1 MHELFW
7 TLRLYHSKS
16 VLKSVFVLMFSFW
29 QITLICL
36 NDKQTKFISSSMH
49 QTKLN
54 FNVSIDFQT
63 KFDEVIV
70 KFVNHLASTSKLL
83 NYQGC

>member
-16 VLKSVFVLMFSFW
+16 VLKSVLVLMFSFW

-36 NDKQTKFISSSMH
+36 NDKQTKFITLGMH

-54 FNVSIDFQT
+54 FNLYIDFQT
-63 KFDEVIV
+63 KLDEVII
-70 KFVNHLASTSKLL
+70 KFVNQLASTSKLL
-83 NYQGC
+83 DYQGC